1 MERLASLS
9 NIKNRVVVTGMSVV
23 TPIGIGKEKFWEGL
37 VSGENGIGPI
47 TLFPVDN
54 YSCRIAGEVKDFDPS
69 LYMDKKDVRRS
80 DRFAHFAIAAAK
92 LAVEDAKIDLPG
104 NENPDNIGVCIG
116 SGIGGLATIEAEYRV
131 LLEKGPGRI
140 SPFLIPSLIIDIA
153 AGMVAIQHGAKGPN
167 FAVVTAC
174 ASSAHAIGD
183 AFRII
188 ERGEAEVM
196 ITGGTEAAIT
206 YLGLGGFCAM
216 KALSTRNDDPKHA
229 SRPFDKLRDGFV
241 MAEGAGIV
249 VLESL
254 QHAQARKAHIY
265 AEIVGCGMTGDAY
278 HITAPAPNGEGA
290 ARAMQRALQN
300 AHLFPHEVDYINAH
314 GTSTQLND
322 KCETQAIKT
331 VFGEYAS
338 PLSKEHSIPV
348 SSTKSMT
355 GHMLGAA
362 GAVEFIVCCL
372 TIEHGV
378 IHPTINYEHEDPE
391 CDLDYVP
398 NQARKQEVKIA
409 LSNSLGFGG
418 HNVSLIVKRYDEG

>member
-1 MERLASLS
+1 MDV
-9 NIKNRVVVTGMSVV
+9 NIKNRVVVTGMSAV

-37 VSGENGIGPI
+37 VSGENGIGPV
-47 TLFPVDN
+47 TLFPADD
-54 YSCRIAGEVKDFDPS
+54 YGCRIAGEVKNFDPS
-69 LYMDKKDVRRS
+69 LYMEKKEVRRT
-80 DRFAHFAIAAAK
+80 DRFTHFALAAAK

-104 NENPDNIGVCIG
+104 NENPDDIGVYIG
-116 SGIGGLATIEAEYRV
+116 SGIGGLSTIEAEYRI
-131 LLEKGPGRI
+131 LLEKGPRRV

-153 AGMVAIQHGAKGPN
+153 SGRVAIQYGAKGPN
-167 FAVVTAC
+167 SAVVTAC
-174 ASSAHAIGD
+174 ASGSHAIGD

-196 ITGGTEAAIT
+196 LTGGSEAAIT
-206 YLGLGGFCAM
+206 NLGLSGFSNM

-249 VLESL
+249 ILESL
-254 QHAQARKAHIY
+254 QHAKARKAHIY
-265 AEIVGCGMTGDAY
+265 AEIVGYGMTGDAW

-290 ARAMQRALQN
+290 SRAMQRALQS
-300 AHLFPHEVDYINAH
+300 AHLSPNQIDYINAH

-331 VFGEYAS
+331 VFGEYA
-338 PLSKEHSIPV
+338 HSVPV

-355 GHMLGAA
+355 GHMLGAT

-372 TIEHGV
+372 TIEKGI
-378 IHPTINYEHEDPE
+378 IHPTINYEYEDPE

-398 NQARKQEVKIA
+398 NQARKHEVKIA

-418 HNVSLIVKRYDEG
+418 HNVSLIVKEVEN

>member
-1 MERLASLS
+1 M
-9 NIKNRVVVTGMSVV
+9 KNRVVVTGMGVV
-23 TPIGIGKEKFWEGL
+23 TPIGVGKEKFWEGL
-37 VSGENGIGPI
+37 VRGENGIGPI
-47 TLFPVDN
+47 TLFPVDD
-54 YSCRIAGEVKDFDPS
+54 YDCRIAGEVKDFDPS
-69 LYMDKKDVRRS
+69 LYMDKKEVRRS
-80 DRFAHFAIAAAK
+80 DRFCHLAIAAAK

-104 NENPDNIGVCIG
+104 NENPGNIGVYIG
-116 SGIGGLATIEAEYRV
+116 SGIGGLSTIEREYKV
-131 LLEKGPGRI
+131 LLEKGPGRV
-140 SPFLIPSLIIDIA
+140 SPFVIPSLIIDIA
-153 AGMVAIQHGAKGPN
+153 SGMVAIQYGAKGPN
-167 FAVVTAC
+167 SAVVTAC
-174 ASSAHAIGD
+174 ATGANAIGD

-206 YLGLGGFCAM
+206 QLGLSGFSNM

-229 SRPFDKLRDGFV
+229 SRPFDKLRDGFI
-241 MAEGAGIV
+241 MAEGAGIII
-249 VLESL
+249 LESL
-254 QHAQARKAHIY
+254 PHAQARKAHIY
-265 AEIVGCGMTGDAY
+265 AEIVGYGLSGDAY

-290 ARAMQRALQN
+290 SRAMQRALQG
-300 AHLFPHEVDYINAH
+300 AGLSPKQIDYINAH

-331 VFGEYAS
+331 VFGEYAY
-338 PLSKEHSIPV
+338 SIPI

-372 TIEHGV
+372 TIEKGV
-378 IHPTINYEHEDPE
+378 VHPTINYEYEDPE

-398 NQARKQEVKIA
+398 NQARSHEVKIA

-418 HNVSLIVKRYDEG
+418 HNVSLIVKKYED